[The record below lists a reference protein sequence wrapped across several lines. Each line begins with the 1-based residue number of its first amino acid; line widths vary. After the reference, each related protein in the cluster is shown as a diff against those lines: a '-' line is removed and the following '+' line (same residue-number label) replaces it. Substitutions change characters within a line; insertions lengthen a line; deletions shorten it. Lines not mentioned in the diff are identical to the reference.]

1 MVIVFIIVFILKGFK
16 LGLLVIY
23 VLILFNSKLRLF
35 LDVIIV
41 DGFCL
46 LILIVVELG
55 KIIKEKIG
63 IFVLYIL
70 IKCFMCL

>member
-1 MVIVFIIVFILKGFK
+1 MVFILKGFK
-16 LGLLVIY
+16 LRLLVIY
-23 VLILFNSKLRLF
+23 VLILFNNKLRLF

-55 KIIKEKIG
+55 KMIKEKIG
-63 IFVLYIL
+63 IFILYIL